1 MSSDLTEEPRI
12 PAARAVL
19 GVISVAMV
27 LIALN
32 LTMLSVALPRI
43 VSDLGAS
50 AVQGN
55 WILLSYM
62 LVNGAMLVMTGQ
74 LADSLNQRS
83 IFVLGTLVFGLAALG
98 QAMAGDPNVFIALR
112 AVQGLGA
119 AMMLSTAGAMIA
131 VIFPPSMLSWA
142 MGVYLSGFA
151 IAQVAGPNVGGVV
164 TTLLGWRYLYILQV
178 PIAIGVVVLARRLL
192 RDLPSSPKPTGR
204 RFDPVGNALI
214 FIGLGSL
221 LYALSRVQRSG
232 WLDGVVIATLAVFA
246 VSVVVFAFVERRVS
260 NPAID
265 MDMLKTPRFALA
277 NFAGAVLNIPR
288 STTAVLLSLYFQGV
302 LGDDPLEA
310 ALKITPLAAS
320 VAIGALAVRTVTKGN
335 DDRRQALWYS
345 IGTAFGITL
354 LLVSISAGA
363 NLGGMVLAMLVIG
376 FTTGVFAPLNSSSI
390 MAEAPMERA
399 GIVNGTRTMFQV
411 IGSSVG
417 TAISL
422 SVIVGALTAAQ
433 AQLFFAGD
441 PAALDPT
448 SLELLDHG
456 YQLAFGIMLAL
467 TLAAVVAGVLLA
479 RQPPDPAL
487 EPSTP

>member
-1 MSSDLTEEPRI
+1 MSSELIEQPRI

-19 GVISVAMV
+19 GVVVVAMV

-43 VSDLGAS
+43 VADLNAS

-83 IFVLGTLVFGLAALG
+83 VFVLGTAVFGLAALG
-98 QAMAGDPNVFIALR
+98 QAMAGDANVFIALR

-119 AMMLSTAGAMIA
+119 AMMLSTAGAMVA

-151 IAQVAGPNVGGVV
+151 MAQVAGPNIGGVV

-178 PIAIGVVVLARRLL
+178 PIAIGVFVVARRLL
-192 RDLPSSPKPTGR
+192 RDLPTTPKAVGR
-204 RFDPVGNALI
+204 RFDPIGNALI

-232 WLDGVVIATLAVFA
+232 WLDGIVIATLAVFL
-246 VSVVVFAFVERRVS
+246 VSLVLFVFVERRVS

-335 DDRRQALWYS
+335 DDQRQALWYS
-345 IGTAFGITL
+345 IGSAVGISL
-354 LLVSISAGA
+354 LMVSIGAGA

-390 MAEAPMERA
+390 MAEAPLERA
-399 GIVNGTRTMFQV
+399 GIVNGTRAMFQV

-441 PAALDPT
+441 PARLDPA
-448 SLELLDHG
+448 SVELLDRG
-456 YQLAFGIMLAL
+456 YLVAFGIMLAL
-467 TLAAVVAGVLLA
+467 TLAAVVAGVFLV
-479 RQPPDPAL
+479 RQPPDPAI
-487 EPSTP
+487 EPTAG

>member
-1 MSSDLTEEPRI
+1 MTSDLTEEARI

-19 GVISVAMV
+19 AVISVAMV

-32 LTMLSVALPRI
+32 LTMVSVALPRI
-43 VSDLGAS
+43 VDDLNAS

-74 LADSLNQRS
+74 LADSLNPRT
-83 IFVLGTLVFGLAALG
+83 IFVLGAAVFGLAALG
-98 QAMAGDPNVFIALR
+98 LAIAGDPNVFIALR

-151 IAQVAGPNVGGVV
+151 IAQVAGPNIGGVV

-178 PIAIGVVVLARRLL
+178 PIAIGIVVFARRLL
-192 RDLPSSPKPTGR
+192 RDFPSTPGPDGR
-204 RFDPVGNALI
+204 RFDPAGNALI

-232 WLDGVVIATLAVFA
+232 WMDAIVVATMVVFV
-246 VSVVVFAFVERRVS
+246 VSVVVFVFVERRVS

-265 MDMLKTPRFALA
+265 IDMLKTPRFALA
-277 NFAGAVLNIPR
+277 NFTGAVLNIPR

-302 LGDDPLEA
+302 IGDDPLEA

-335 DDRRQALWYS
+335 DDQRQALWYS
-345 IGTAFGITL
+345 IGTACGITL
-354 LLVSISAGA
+354 LLIAITTGG

-390 MAEAPMERA
+390 MADAPMERA

-411 IGSSVG
+411 IGSSAG

-441 PAALDPT
+441 PARLDPT
-448 SLELLDHG
+448 SLELLTHG

-467 TLAAVVAGVLLA
+467 TLAAVVAGAVLA
-479 RQPPDPAL
+479 RQPSDSSP
-487 EPSTP
+487 EPGVS

>member
-1 MSSDLTEEPRI
+1 MSSDLSEEPRI

-43 VSDLGAS
+43 VADLGAS

-74 LADSLNQRS
+74 LADSLNQRT
-83 IFVLGTLVFGLAALG
+83 IFVLGTAIFGLAALG
-98 QAMAGDPNVFIALR
+98 QAMAGDPNVFIGLR
-112 AVQGLGA
+112 AIQGLGA

-151 IAQVAGPNVGGVV
+151 IAQVAGPNIGGVV

-178 PIAIGVVVLARRLL
+178 PIAIAIVVLARRLL
-192 RDLPSSPKPTGR
+192 RDLPSTPKATGR

-246 VSVVVFAFVERRVS
+246 VSVVVFVFVERRVS

-265 MDMLKTPRFALA
+265 IDMLKTPRFALA

-335 DDRRQALWYS
+335 DDQRQALWYS

-399 GIVNGTRTMFQV
+399 GIVNGTRAMFQV

-441 PAALDPT
+441 PGGLDPT

>member
-1 MSSDLTEEPRI
+1 MSSDLSEEPRI

-43 VSDLGAS
+43 VADLGAS

-74 LADSLNQRS
+74 LADSLNQRT
-83 IFVLGTLVFGLAALG
+83 IFVLGTAIFGLAALG
-98 QAMAGDPNVFIALR
+98 QAMAGDPNVFIGLR
-112 AVQGLGA
+112 AIQGLGA

-151 IAQVAGPNVGGVV
+151 IAQVAGPNIGGVV

-178 PIAIGVVVLARRLL
+178 PIAIAIVVLARRLL
-192 RDLPSSPKPTGR
+192 RDLPSTAKATGR

-246 VSVVVFAFVERRVS
+246 VSVVVFVFVERRVS

-265 MDMLKTPRFALA
+265 IDMLKTPRFALA

-335 DDRRQALWYS
+335 DDQRQALWYS

-399 GIVNGTRTMFQV
+399 GIVNGTRAMFQV

-441 PAALDPT
+441 PAGLDPT

>member
-1 MSSDLTEEPRI
+1 MTVELAEEPRI

-32 LTMLSVALPRI
+32 LTMLSVALPRM
-43 VSDLGAS
+43 VADLGAS

-74 LADSLNQRS
+74 LADSLNQRT
-83 IFVLGTLVFGLAALG
+83 IFVLGTAIFGLAALG
-98 QAMAGDPNVFIALR
+98 QAVAGDPNLFIALR

-151 IAQVAGPNVGGVV
+151 IAQVAGPNIGGVV
-164 TTLLGWRYLYILQV
+164 TTLLGWRYLYVLQV
-178 PIAIGVVVLARRLL
+178 PIAVGVVVLARRLL
-192 RDLPSSPKPTGR
+192 RDLPTTPSATGR

-232 WLDGVVIATLAVFA
+232 WLDPVVITALVVFT
-246 VSVVVFAFVERRVS
+246 VSVIVFAFVERRVS

-320 VAIGALAVRTVTKGN
+320 VAIGALAVRTVTRGY
-335 DDRRQALWYS
+335 DDQRQALWYS
-345 IGTAFGITL
+345 IGTAFGISV
-354 LLVSISAGA
+354 LLVSMAADG

-376 FTTGVFAPLNSSSI
+376 FSTGVFAPLNSSSI

-399 GIVNGTRTMFQV
+399 GIVNGTRAMFQV

-422 SVIVGALTAAQ
+422 SVIVGALTAVQ
-433 AQLFFAGD
+433 AQFFFAGD
-441 PAALDPT
+441 TAALEPE
-448 SLELLDHG
+448 SVALLNHG

-467 TLAAVVAGVLLA
+467 TLAAVAAGVVLA
-479 RQPPDPAL
+479 RQPDGPGAS
-487 EPSTP
+487 ETTP